1 MNLIKYF
8 ENKILLFEFLEK
20 IFYNSEDN
28 TFYPINSIR
37 IGGQYKPYINKNIY
51 PNIKDVGFI
60 APKSLDKP
68 IEIFFYSRKIKES
81 ILEKLPQDNE
91 KLYIEINSSYY
102 PIINNVIYQKNNKK
116 DITINKDKKSL
127 TFNNQTYYLDSKTIQ
142 GAYVI
147 ASKSAGS
154 SDSGIT
160 FAPEDKP
167 TKEPTGETSSEETK

>member
-37 IGGQYKPYINKNIY
+37 IGGQYKPYINKNTF

-60 APKSLDKP
+60 EPKSLDKP
-68 IEIFFYSRKIKES
+68 IEIFFYSRKIKKS
-81 ILEKLPQDNE
+81 TLEKLPEDNE

-102 PIINNVIYQKNNKK
+102 PIINNAIYQKNNKK
-116 DITINKDKKSL
+116 DITINEDRKSL
-127 TFNNQTYYLDSKTIQ
+127 TFNNQTYYLSSKTIQ

-147 ASKSAGS
+147 ASKSTGS
-154 SDSGIT
+154 SSSNIT
-160 FAPEDKP
+160 FAPEEKP
-167 TKEPTGETSSEETK
+167 TKAPEGETSPEETK